1 MRASWPKKVF
11 RCELEAGSNFL
22 EISTSSKIL
31 EGSKNPSYTTLCN
44 AARNFAVLAV
54 AALAFVLAEG
64 P

>member
-1 MRASWPKKVF
+1 MSLKLAPIFWRYQHPPKFWKA
-11 RCELEAGSNFL
+11 R
-22 EISTSSKIL
+22 
-31 EGSKNPSYTTLCN
+31 KNPSYTTLCN